1 MKPIEAFAFLV
12 LALPSLA
19 QQPAAQKATSRSA
32 QKTPLLSSQIG
43 GRDMMFITQTMD
55 QLKTLELLALHAS
68 VATNNE
74 LRDLGRQITRSVAQ
88 QSTLLSTLAEMRNI
102 PENPRESLLRKD
114 YIERLADNN
123 EKSMDATLTELLLAT
138 DRELFAAMKNA
149 ENSKDAAVREFIS
162 NFLPELGG
170 QLRTTAS
177 LHAAMHPPA
186 VNISTASQPL
196 AEGSAKTPPAIPAKP
211 AKPLPKVK
219 LREF

>member
-1 MKPIEAFAFLV
+1 
-12 LALPSLA
+12 
-19 QQPAAQKATSRSA
+19 
-32 QKTPLLSSQIG
+32 
-43 GRDMMFITQTMD
+43 MMFITQTMD